1 MDLNQIKIK
10 EEPEDANELEEI
22 GFNYDVIIKLEV
34 FEDEIVENKDNFTN
48 ENYRSNID
56 TSEGKLILILQK
68 LIYICLLYTSP
79 SPRDATLS
87 RMPSSA

>member
-56 TSEGKLILILQK
+56 TSESKLILILQK
-68 LIYICLLYTSP
+68 LIYIVEPFDDNQTLYF
-79 SPRDATLS
+79 
-87 RMPSSA
+87 

>member
-22 GFNYDVIIKLEV
+22 GFNYDVINKLEV

-68 LIYICLLYTSP
+68 LIYIVEPVDDNQTLYF
-79 SPRDATLS
+79 
-87 RMPSSA
+87 

>member
-68 LIYICLLYTSP
+68 LIYIVEPVDDNQTLYF
-79 SPRDATLS
+79 
-87 RMPSSA
+87 

>member
-68 LIYICLLYTSP
+68 LIYIVEPFDDNQTLYF
-79 SPRDATLS
+79 
-87 RMPSSA
+87 